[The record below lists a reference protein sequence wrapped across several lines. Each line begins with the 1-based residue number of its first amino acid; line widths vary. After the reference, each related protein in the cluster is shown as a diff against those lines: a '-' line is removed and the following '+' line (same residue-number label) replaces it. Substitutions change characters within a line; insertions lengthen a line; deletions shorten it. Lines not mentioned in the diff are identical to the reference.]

1 MPINSNLI
9 RTARRKGEDCRLKA
23 SCLIDKRPEKSINLS
38 KFQQSRTTYFSTN
51 FSTILLVLIGLT
63 GALLVFN
70 WTAKEQQLHAQ
81 EKFEYLGLQVATS
94 LERQIRRSE
103 DALTS
108 IVAFFAGSNN
118 VKRSQFRTF
127 ISKAMSDYVGVQA
140 LEWIPRVSS
149 MARNTY
155 ERAAQQ
161 DGFEDFSFRQIG
173 DGGMVTATR
182 RAEYY
187 PVFYVE
193 PLIGN
198 QKALGFDLAS
208 NPVRK
213 VALERARD
221 TGMTVAS
228 TRITLIQETSKQAGV
243 LVFAPMYSA
252 GDPPHSINE
261 RRSAVSGFAL
271 GVFRIGDLLDA
282 SILKTDRQSGLIVA
296 LYDVSD
302 TKNLKPL
309 HLIGIDNNAQ
319 WPEMADLVNGQ
330 FFEQTHMFGGRQW
343 RLIIAPKT
351 GVLPIDQP
359 WIPWLNATV
368 VLLILT
374 LISFYVQLI
383 VRRREFAETLV
394 RERTRELDFQKLA
407 LDEHAIVSIT
417 DVKGDITY
425 ANDAF
430 CEISGY
436 SRAELLGENHRIV
449 KSDEHSPEFYKDLW
463 QSITNGK
470 IWHGEL
476 KNLKKGGGY
485 YWIKATIVPF
495 LNEQGKPFQ
504 YVAIRT
510 DITERKRAE
519 DTLYET
525 TDRLLSS
532 QQIAHVGSWDWD
544 ITNDTRSWTD
554 EIFNIIGRERDNY
567 EATSENFLQC
577 VHPDDRDLVT
587 SAVNQ
592 AVEND
597 ALYDIEHRVVQ
608 PDGTIR
614 FVHEMG
620 RVYRDDDGTPVRMLG
635 IVHDITERT
644 LLDKAKNEFVS
655 TVSHELRTPLTSIKG
670 ALGLIKSGTVGKLPE
685 KLQSMLN
692 IAYNNSDRLVLLIN
706 DILDM
711 EKIKAGKMDFHM
723 KPTDI
728 TSLVEEA
735 IEANKGY
742 GDEHGVIFTVQ
753 ECDENV
759 LVQGDKDRL
768 MQALANI
775 MSNAAKFSP
784 GGEKVEL
791 SIKRLG
797 KTIRIAVKDYGQGIP
812 EEFKDSIFDKFSQAD
827 SSDTRQ
833 KGGTGLGLSITK
845 AIIERHEGTISFD
858 TETGKGTT
866 FYIDLP
872 ELENQ
877 GTQSDV
883 EGYGERRILICED
896 ESDIATLLELMLAK
910 EGYKTHTAR
919 TATQAKQMLEQKN
932 FDAMTLDLNLPD
944 QDGVSL
950 IQELRNDTK
959 TQNLPI
965 IVVSA
970 TAGQGKQELN
980 GDAVGLIDW
989 IQKPIDMKLLIKR
1002 VGDALRHSSR
1012 IRPRILHVEDDE
1024 SIIKVISSLID
1035 GTGDMVA
1042 AMSVK
1047 EARDLLERE
1056 NFDLVILD
1064 LALPDGDGGELLPLL
1079 NKPGRASIPVIVFSA
1094 GDVSRETAK
1103 GISAA
1108 LVKSQTSNDE
1118 LLSTIRS
1125 VIETSQTAV

>member
-1 MPINSNLI
+1 
-9 RTARRKGEDCRLKA
+9 
-23 SCLIDKRPEKSINLS
+23 LS
-38 KFQQSRTTYFSTN
+38 EAQHPKKTYFSTN
-51 FSTILLVLIGLT
+51 FSTILLVLTGLI

-70 WTAKEQQLHAQ
+70 WSAKEQQQHAQ
-81 EKFEYLGLQVATS
+81 KNFEDLSQQVAVS
-94 LERQIRRSE
+94 LERQFRRSE

-118 VKRSQFRTF
+118 VKRAQFRTF
-127 ISKAMSDYVGVQA
+127 VSRAMSDYVGIQA

-155 ERAAQQ
+155 ERAARQN
-161 DGFEDFSFRQIG
+161 GLENFSFRQIG

-193 PLIGN
+193 PFIGN

-213 VALERARD
+213 AALEKARD
-221 TGMTVAS
+221 TGMTVSSA
-228 TRITLIQETSKQAGV
+228 RIALVQETAKQAGV
-243 LVFAPMYSA
+243 LVFAPMY
-252 GDPPHSINE
+252 GTGNPPLSIKD
-261 RRSAVSGFAL
+261 RRSTVSGFAL

-282 SILKTDRQSGLIVA
+282 SISKTARQSELIIA

-302 TKNLKPL
+302 TKNLQPL
-309 HLIGIDNNAQ
+309 HLVGVESNAP
-319 WPEMADLVNGQ
+319 WPEMADLVAAQ
-330 FFEQTHMFGGRQW
+330 YFEKTHDFGGRQW
-343 RLIIAPKT
+343 RLVIAPKS
-351 GVLPIDQP
+351 GQIAIEQP
-359 WIPWLNATV
+359 WIPWLAASV
-368 VLLILT
+368 IFLILV

-383 VRRREFAETLV
+383 VRRREFAENLV
-394 RERTRELDFQKLA
+394 KESTRELDFQKLA

-417 DVKGDITY
+417 DVKGNITY

-430 CEISGY
+430 CEISGFT
-436 SRAELLGENHRIV
+436 RAELLGKNHRII
-449 KSDEHSPEFYKDLW
+449 KSDEHSPEFYNDLW
-463 QSITNGK
+463 QSITKGK

-495 LNEQGKPFQ
+495 LDERGKPFQ

-510 DITERKRAE
+510 DITERKKAE

-544 ITNDTRSWTD
+544 ITGGELSWTD
-554 EIFNIIGRERDNY
+554 EIYNIVGRMRSGF
-567 EATSENFLQC
+567 EATYENFLEC
-577 VHPDDRDLVT
+577 IHPDDRGLVA
-587 SAVNQ
+587 SAVAQ
-592 AVEND
+592 AVEKD
-597 ALYDIEHRVVQ
+597 TPYDIEHRVVH
-608 PDGTIR
+608 PDGSTR
-614 FVHEMG
+614 FVHEKG
-620 RVYRDDDGTPVRMLG
+620 RVYRDDEGAPVRMLG

-644 LLDKAKNEFVS
+644 LLDKAKNEFIS

-670 ALGLIKSGTVGKLPE
+670 SLGLIKSGTIGELPE
-685 KLQSMLN
+685 KMQSMLH

-723 KPTDI
+723 QPTDI
-728 TSLVEEA
+728 VSLVEEA
-735 IEANKGY
+735 MDANKGY
-742 GDEHGVIFTVQ
+742 GDEHGVTFTCQ
-753 ECDENV
+753 DCDQNM

-768 MQALANI
+768 MQALSNI
-775 MSNAAKFSP
+775 MSNAAKFSIS
-784 GGEKVEL
+784 GEQVEL
-791 SIKRLG
+791 SIKRQD
-797 KTIRIAVKDYGQGIP
+797 KTIRIAVKDTGQGIP
-812 EEFKDSIFDKFSQAD
+812 EEFRDAIFDKFSQAD

-845 AIIERHEGTISFD
+845 AIVERHEGVIYFD

-872 ELENQ
+872 ELEGPGVQTETNGVGQ
-877 GTQSDV
+877 C
-883 EGYGERRILICED
+883 RILICED
-896 ESDIATLLELMLAK
+896 ESDIATLLEMMLEKA
-910 EGYKTHTAR
+910 GYRTHTAR
-919 TATQAKQMLEQKN
+919 TAAQARQMLEQEN
-932 FDAMTLDLNLPD
+932 FNAMTLDLNLPD
-944 QDGVSL
+944 QDGISL
-950 IQELRNDTK
+950 IQELRNEPK

-970 TAGQGKQELN
+970 TAGEGKRELN

-989 IQKPIDMKLLIKR
+989 IQKPIDMPLLVKR
-1002 VGDALRHSSR
+1002 VGEALQHSSG

-1024 SIIKVISSLID
+1024 SIIKIISSLID
-1035 GTGDMVA
+1035 DTGDVVA
-1042 AMSVK
+1042 AMTIK
-1047 EARDLLERE
+1047 EARDRLEKE
-1056 NFDLVILD
+1056 IFDLVILD

-1079 NKPGRASIPVIVFSA
+1079 NKPGRASVPVIVFSA
-1094 GDVSRETAK
+1094 GDVSRKTAQS
-1103 GISAA
+1103 ISAA

-1125 VIETSQTAV
+1125 VIETRQVAI

>member
-1 MPINSNLI
+1 MP
-9 RTARRKGEDCRLKA
+9 G
-23 SCLIDKRPEKSINLS
+23 KSTDLS
-38 KFQQSRTTYFSTN
+38 ETQHSKTTYFSTN
-51 FSTILLVLIGLT
+51 FSTILLVLVGLI

-81 EKFEYLGLQVATS
+81 KNFEDLGQQVAIS

-103 DALTS
+103 DALTA

-118 VKRSQFRTF
+118 VKRSQFQTF
-127 ISKAMSDYVGVQA
+127 VSKAMSDYIGIQA

-155 ERAAQQ
+155 ERAARQN
-161 DGFEDFSFRQIG
+161 GFEDFSIRQIG

-198 QKALGFDLAS
+198 QKVLGFDLAS

-213 VALERARD
+213 AALEQARD
-221 TGMTVAS
+221 SGMTVAS
-228 TRITLIQETSKQAGV
+228 ARITLIQETGKQAGV
-243 LVFAPMYSA
+243 LVFAPMYGA
-252 GDPPHSINE
+252 GDPPQSIDE
-261 RRSAVSGFAL
+261 RRRAVSGFAL
-271 GVFRIGDLLDA
+271 GVFRIGDILDA
-282 SILKTDRQSGLIVA
+282 SVSKTAQQSGLIVA

-302 TKNLKPL
+302 TNNLQPL
-309 HLIGIDNNAQ
+309 HLIGIDNSAP

-330 FFEQTHMFGGRQW
+330 FFEQTHTFGDRQW

-351 GVLPIDQP
+351 GTLPIEQP
-359 WIPWLNATV
+359 WIPWLAASV
-368 VLLILT
+368 ILLILI

-394 RERTRELDFQKLA
+394 KERTRELDFQKLA

-417 DVKGDITY
+417 DVKGNITY

-430 CEISGY
+430 CEISGF
-436 SRAELLGENHRIV
+436 SRDELLGQNHRIV

-510 DITERKRAE
+510 DITERKKAE
-519 DTLYET
+519 ETLYDT
-525 TDRLLSS
+525 TERLLSS

-597 ALYDIEHRVVQ
+597 TPYDIEHRIVQ
-608 PDGTIR
+608 PDGSTR

-620 RVYRDDDGTPVRMLG
+620 RVYRDDDGTPVRLLG

-670 ALGLIKSGTVGKLPE
+670 SLGLIKSGTVGKLPE
-685 KLQSMLN
+685 KLQSMLD

-728 TSLVEEA
+728 ISLIEDA
-735 IEANKGY
+735 INANKGY
-742 GDEHGVIFTVQ
+742 GDEHGVTFTCRD
-753 ECDENV
+753 CDENL
-759 LVQGDKDRL
+759 LVRGDKDRL
-768 MQALANI
+768 MQALTNI
-775 MSNAAKFSP
+775 MSNAAKFSKN
-784 GGEKVEL
+784 GELVEL
-791 SIKRLG
+791 SGKRLG
-797 KTIRIAVKDYGQGIP
+797 KIIRIAVKDNGQGIP
-812 EEFKDSIFDKFSQAD
+812 EDFRDSIFDKFSQAD

-845 AIIERHEGTISFD
+845 AIIEHHEGTIFFD

-872 ELENQ
+872 ELEERSA
-877 GTQSDV
+877 QSEIKD
-883 EGYGERRILICED
+883 YGQSRILICED
-896 ESDIATLLELMLAK
+896 EGDIATLLEMMLANA
-910 EGYKTHTAR
+910 GYKTQTAR
-919 TATQAKQMLEQKN
+919 TAAQARQMLEQKN
-932 FDAMTLDLNLPD
+932 YDAMTLDLNLPD
-944 QDGVSL
+944 QDGISL
-950 IQELRNDTK
+950 IQELRSDAK

-970 TAGQGKQELN
+970 TAGEGKQELN

-989 IQKPIDMKLLIKR
+989 IEKPIDTALLVKR
-1002 VGDALRHSSR
+1002 VGDALRHSSP

-1035 GTGDMVA
+1035 DTGSIVP
-1042 AMSVK
+1042 AMTIR
-1047 EARDLLERE
+1047 EARDQLERE
-1056 NFDLVILD
+1056 IFDLVILD
-1064 LALPDGDGGELLPLL
+1064 LTLPDGDGSELLPLL
-1079 NKPGRASIPVIVFSA
+1079 NKTGRASVPVIVFSA
-1094 GDVSRETAK
+1094 GDVSRETAEN
-1103 GISAA
+1103 ISAA

-1118 LLSTIRS
+1118 LLNTIRS
-1125 VIETSQTAV
+1125 VIETTQAVI